1 MSISKSNA
9 RRLAISSIEAGAH
22 VLRGLLTVG
31 PNGVTID
38 RTDIDEWLAQYANQ
52 ELILIAAPV
61 GPVDVGD
68 QVKTCYTCGR
78 DYKEDTCP
86 HCAEARARLRGQ

>member
-1 MSISKSNA
+1 MN
-9 RRLAISSIEAGAH
+9 SIEMGAH
-22 VLRGLLTVG
+22 VLRGVLSVG
-31 PNGVTID
+31 PDGLKID
-38 RTDIDEWLAQYANQ
+38 GTDIDEWLARHENL

-61 GPVDVGD
+61 GPVDTGD

-78 DYKEDTCP
+78 DYEGDSCP